1 MKRRAILLLTVIVGI
16 VAVATLAS
24 TSSKKPIAV
33 PHNLANVTQPH
44 PASLIDGATNP
55 QRIPDRVAY
64 SLVFT
69 MIASHRTEPEQNRIR
84 AYIRQMGLSDADST
98 ALIAA
103 AQEYAL
109 RVGVTDNQANSIIMR
124 YHPAHPPLSSED
136 KNHLEKLNKQRKAIV
151 NDVAAS
157 LARRLSADGFVKVRQ
172 YINEHVKRK
181 TKITSDEE
189 LE

>member
-1 MKRRAILLLTVIVGI
+1 MRRRATLLLTVIVGI

-24 TSSKKPIAV
+24 TISNKPIGV
-33 PHNLANVTQPH
+33 PDTLAKPTKP
-44 PASLIDGATNP
+44 PTSLIDGASNP

-84 AYIRQMGLSDADST
+84 AYIRQMGLSDADSS

-109 RVGVTDNQANSIIMR
+109 RVGVTDNQANTIIMR

-136 KNHLEKLNKQRKAIV
+136 KNYLEKLNKQRKSIV

-157 LARRLSADGFVKVRQ
+157 LSQRLSADGFVKVRQ
-172 YINEHVKRK
+172 HINERVKRK